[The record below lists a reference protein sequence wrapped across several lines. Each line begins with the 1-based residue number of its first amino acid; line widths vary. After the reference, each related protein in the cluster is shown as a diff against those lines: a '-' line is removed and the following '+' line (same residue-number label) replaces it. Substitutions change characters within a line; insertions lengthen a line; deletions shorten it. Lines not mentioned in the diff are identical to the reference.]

1 MDSETIPVSTSQSR
15 QQTLKRSS
23 GRAISLL
30 SVAELLYPFKR
41 SATRKRKAWKVGR
54 SREVEKGPGE
64 PAFFLWLDVSSK
76 SSFFV
81 KKEKEPEIFSSS
93 KAILFFVPRNLRA
106 GAEGREGGREG
117 GRVSFD
123 RRGFTPVTETA
134 EDIAK
139 RAKKRGK
146 NRARSTGRR
155 IEIERGWLESKE
167 THARSG

>member
-1 MDSETIPVSTSQSR
+1 MDSETIPVTTSQSR

-41 SATRKRKAWKVGR
+41 SATRKRKASKVGR
-54 SREVEKGPGE
+54 SREVEKGRGACLLSATRRQLE
-64 PAFFLWLDVSSK
+64 IQFLR
-76 SSFFV
+76 
-81 KKEKEPEIFSSS
+81 KERE
-93 KAILFFVPRNLRA
+93 RA
-106 GAEGREGGREG
+106 GNFLKLEGYPVFLFYGIFELMQRGEREG

-139 RAKKRGK
+139 RGKKRGK

-155 IEIERGWLESKE
+155 IEIERG
-167 THARSG
+167 